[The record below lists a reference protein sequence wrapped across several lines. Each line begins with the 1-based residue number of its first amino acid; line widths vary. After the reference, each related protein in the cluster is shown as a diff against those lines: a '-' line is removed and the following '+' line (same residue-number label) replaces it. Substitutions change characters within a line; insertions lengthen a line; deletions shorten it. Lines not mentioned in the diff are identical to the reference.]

1 MFTAFSATTASWG
14 IVANFG
20 SPTSL
25 TISFSV
31 SPKSGLYRVITNLNF
46 SRLPNRC
53 RSGSIALAVST
64 TAVQMG
70 GTVTSTSLAASMAA
84 RCSGRVKSCPMSMTT
99 KAYICRITS
108 MIRRPIA

>member
-25 TISFSV
+25 MISFSD
-31 SPKSGLYRVITNLNF
+31 SPNSGSNRVITNLNF
-46 SRLPNRC
+46 SRLPKWC
-53 RSGSIALAVST
+53 FSGSIAFAVST
-64 TAVQMG
+64 TAVHTG

-84 RCSGRVKSCPMSMTT
+84 RCRGRVKSCPMSMTT

-108 MIRRPIA
+108 MIRRPIW